1 MKRISDEL
9 LEYYAE
15 LFIERRVRDQGVTF
29 ERFLDLPEA
38 YLTRTSPSRRER
50 NPLTFLLLAAATLFA
65 ACGKASDVEAIASRF
80 VDQYYVKV
88 DLTRAKQL
96 TDGLATRKIE
106 QEEAL
111 LQGSSGGRAGTAQRD
126 VTYRLLEKREE
137 GEHLFFVYDL
147 NITGQGVPTLKK
159 RSVLSAGKRDGAWRI
174 TNFRDFDS

>member
-38 YLTRTSPSRRER
+38 YLTRTNPSRRER

-65 ACGKASDVEAIASRF
+65 ACGKADAEAIASRF

-88 DLTRAKQL
+88 DLMRAKQL

-147 NITGQGVPTLKK
+147 NITGHGVPTLKK
-159 RSVLSAGKRDGAWRI
+159 RSLLSAGKRDGAWRI

>member
-1 MKRISDEL
+1 MTRISDEL

-38 YLTRTSPSRRER
+38 YLTRTNPSRRER
-50 NPLTFLLLAAATLFA
+50 NALTFLLLAAATLFA
-65 ACGKASDVEAIASRF
+65 ACGKASDAEAIASRF
-80 VDQYYVKV
+80 VDRYYVKV
-88 DLTRAKQL
+88 DLMRAKQL

-111 LQGSSGGRAGTAQRD
+111 LQGSSGGRAGTEQRD

-147 NITGQGVPTLKK
+147 NITGHGVPTLKK
-159 RSVLSAGKRDGAWRI
+159 RSLLSAGKRDGAWRI